1 MIRKLVGCLRRFR
14 NSQAGTASL
23 EFALCAPIVLVVFAS
38 AFESGLLMLRSI
50 MLDQAVDRTVRELR
64 LGHYLAPTADL
75 LKTEICKRGVI
86 LVDCNDNITVEMTR
100 ISTSTWSMPTTD
112 IQCVDREEDVNPV
125 TALQIGQQNDVML
138 VRICVIQD
146 AILPAFGLAP
156 YLELDGEGGYA
167 LFSNTAYVTE
177 PS

>member
-1 MIRKLVGCLRRFR
+1 MIKLFRQQFAKFRR
-14 NSQAGTASL
+14 SEIGTASL
-23 EFALCAPIVLVVFAS
+23 EFALSVPIVLVIFAS
-38 AFESGLLMLRSI
+38 SFESGLLMLRSI

-75 LKTEICKRGVI
+75 LKDEVCKRGVI
-86 LVDCNDNITVEMTR
+86 LKDCKTNILIEMTR
-100 ISTSTWSMPTTD
+100 ISTANWTMPTTPV
-112 IQCVDREEDVNPV
+112 QCVDREEDVNPV
-125 TALQIGQQNDVML
+125 TALQIGQQNDIMM

-156 YLELDGEGGYA
+156 YMELDGEGGYA
-167 LFSNTAYVTE
+167 LITTTAYVTE

>member
-1 MIRKLVGCLRRFR
+1 MIRKLVERIRRFHR
-14 NSQAGTASL
+14 SQSGTASL
-23 EFALCAPIVLVVFAS
+23 EFALSAPIVLIVFAS

-64 LGHYLAPTADL
+64 LGHYLAPTAEL
-75 LKTEICKRGVI
+75 LKTEICKHGVI
-86 LVDCNDNITVEMTR
+86 LLNCNQNITVEMTR
-100 ISTSTWSMPTTD
+100 ISTSTWTMPTTS
-112 IQCVDREEDVNPV
+112 IQCVDREEEVNPV

-156 YLELDGEGGYA
+156 YLKLDGKGGYA

>member
-1 MIRKLVGCLRRFR
+1 MTSAIGRCLRAFR
-14 NSQAGTASL
+14 KSDSGTASL
-23 EFALCAPIVLVVFAS
+23 EFALSAPLILLVFAS

-64 LGHYLAPTADL
+64 LGHYLAPTAEL
-75 LKTEICKRGVI
+75 LKNEICSRGVI
-86 LVDCNDNITVEMTR
+86 LLDCQKNISIEMTR
-100 ISTSTWSMPTTD
+100 ISTTTWSFPTSD
-112 IQCVDREEDVNPV
+112 AACVDREEDVNPV

-146 AILPAFGLAP
+146 AIMPAYGLAP
-156 YLELDGEGGYA
+156 YLVLDGKGGYA
-167 LFSNTAYVTE
+167 LISNTAYVTE